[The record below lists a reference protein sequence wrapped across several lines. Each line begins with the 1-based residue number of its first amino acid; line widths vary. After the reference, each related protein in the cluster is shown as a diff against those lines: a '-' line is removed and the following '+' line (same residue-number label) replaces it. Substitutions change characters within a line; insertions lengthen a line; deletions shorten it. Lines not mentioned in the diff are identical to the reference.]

1 MAERLKPCPFCGTKA
16 KIAKT
21 HVRFKKGKTKK
32 IKKTAYAIGCS
43 DPECILY
50 NSGTFSS
57 LYFTVSA
64 DSLEYMKKNGTGEE
78 YNYGDGVIAKKKY
91 MEKINYLKL
100 K

>member
-1 MAERLKPCPFCGTKA
+1 MENLKPCPFCGTKA

-32 IKKTAYAIGCS
+32 IKKIAYAIGCS

-64 DSLEYMKKNGTGEE
+64 DSLEYMKRKWNRRTNDHGNAE
-78 YNYGDGVIAKKKY
+78 Y
-91 MEKINYLKL
+91 
-100 K
+100 

>member
-1 MAERLKPCPFCGTKA
+1 MENLKPCPFCGTKA

-50 NSGTFSS
+50 NSGRFSS

-64 DSLEYMKKNGTGEE
+64 DSLEYMKRKWNRRTDDGT
-78 YNYGDGVIAKKKY
+78 DKH
-91 MEKINYLKL
+91 
-100 K
+100 

>member
-1 MAERLKPCPFCGTKA
+1 MENLKSCPFCGTKA

-64 DSLEYMKKNGTGEE
+64 DSLEYMKRKWNRRTGDCPLIDLTD
-78 YNYGDGVIAKKKY
+78 DGK
-91 MEKINYLKL
+91 
-100 K
+100 